1 MTAYDTLN
9 EPIAYRVCYDPTAVP
24 RYQVRPTQ
32 ALLLGRYV
40 QPDPDAQLAPD
51 STLFARRDNAEQIAA
66 VREAAARKAA
76 ATDQRIHD
84 YLRRRGP
91 RTVSAIRSE
100 LGMSSFGV
108 RSALSRRPDLF
119 VTAGETRGKKGMA
132 TLWHIRQEA

>member
-1 MTAYDTLN
+1 MNTARYDTIN
-9 EPIAYRVCYDPTAVP
+9 EPIAYRVCYDPTGVP
-24 RYQVRPTQ
+24 RWQVRPTQ
-32 ALLLGRYV
+32 AVLLGRHV
-40 QPDPDAQLAPD
+40 QPAGPDVQLAPD
-51 STLFARRDNAEQIAA
+51 DTLFPRQDKAEQIAA
-66 VREAAARKAA
+66 IREAAARKAA

-108 RSALSRRPDLF
+108 RSALNRRPDLF

-132 TLWHIRQEA
+132 TLWHIR